1 MQGRQTKGNTPL
13 CLHEKRITGDLQ
25 VIEGIDDIFF
35 FFYKT
40 IKPKSLSAAGK
51 RSLDVS
57 FTSTD
62 KPRVALHQCET
73 F

>member
-35 FFYKT
+35 YKT

-51 RSLDVS
+51 RRLDVS
-57 FTSTD
+57 FTSSD
-62 KPRVALHQCET
+62 KPRVASHQCET